1 MTMTQAMQEFFYVS
15 PGDVSEHKLTVTGEE
30 ARHIARVLRHK
41 KGDKLVFTDGTGVEY
56 ECFLAA
62 VSDHAVTA
70 QINARR
76 RRSNEAI
83 KRVTLAQA
91 VPKGQRMDFVIEK
104 GTELGLYG
112 FIPLVTERS
121 VVRGPDE
128 RQAPPLPG
136 FEDDPE
142 GHKLERWKRI
152 ATAAMKQSLRSWL
165 PEIAPF
171 TGFDDLMARADDYD
185 LVLMADEGEKRNT
198 LRETVRSAKHEVRR
212 VLCLVGPEGGFSDK
226 EKDLAREKK
235 AQVVSLGPRRLRSE
249 SAGIL
254 LSALA
259 LHELGELE

>member
-1 MTMTQAMQEFFYVS
+1 MKEFFYVA

-41 KGDKLVFTDGTGVEY
+41 KGDKVVFTDGTGVEY

-70 QINARR
+70 QINSRR
-76 RRSNEAI
+76 RKTNEPI

-112 FIPLVTERS
+112 FIPLVCEHS

-128 RQAPPLPG
+128 RPSLPMPG

-171 TGFDDLMARADDYD
+171 TGFEALMQRAEDYD
-185 LVLMADEGEKRNT
+185 LVLMADETVKKNT
-198 LRETVRSAKHEVRR
+198 LRDAVKSAKHEVRK
-212 VLCLVGPEGGFSDK
+212 VLCLVGPEGGFSDGEK
-226 EKDLAREKK
+226 ELARGKK
-235 AQVVSLGPRRLRSE
+235 AQVISLGPRRLRSE

-254 LSALA
+254 ISALT

>member
-1 MTMTQAMQEFFYVS
+1 MTSEYFYVS
-15 PGDVSEHKLTVTGEE
+15 PSDVSEHKLTVTGEE

-41 KGDKLVFTDGTGVEY
+41 KGDKVVFTDGTGVEY

-62 VSDHAVTA
+62 VSDHGVTA
-70 QINARR
+70 QINSRR
-76 RRSNEAI
+76 RRTNEPI

-112 FIPLVTERS
+112 FIPLVCERS
-121 VVRGPDE
+121 VVRGPDDK
-128 RQAPPLPG
+128 PPPMPG

-152 ATAAMKQSLRSWL
+152 AVAAMKQSLRSWL

-171 TGFDDLMARADDYD
+171 TEFAALMQRADDYD
-185 LVLMADEGEKRNT
+185 LILMADEMVKKNT
-198 LRETVRSAKHEVRR
+198 LRDAVRSAKHELRK
-212 VLCLVGPEGGFSDK
+212 VLCLVGPEGGFTDSEK
-226 EKDLAREKK
+226 ELARAKK
-235 AQVVSLGPRRLRSE
+235 AQVISLGPRRLRSE

-254 LSALA
+254 LTALT